1 MGMGQTIMTGTLY
14 GVGLGPGDPEL
25 MTLKAV
31 RIIRSCPVV
40 AWPAPDD
47 GVSFARS
54 IAADVIA
61 DGTIEIPI
69 VVPMRVERFPATQVY
84 DKAGH
89 EIAAHL
95 DAGRDVALLCEGDPF
110 FYGSFMYLHQR
121 LSPHHRCEIVPG
133 VSSVMAA
140 AAALARPIA
149 ARNDTFTVIPAPL
162 SDELVKAMIQ
172 GAETFAIMKIGRHF
186 NRIRSLLE
194 TLNLVGHCGYAER
207 VTLGNAD
214 VRPLALVPAEH
225 PAPYFS
231 IILGYRGS
239 EQWSSS

>member
-1 MGMGQTIMTGTLY
+1 
-14 GVGLGPGDPEL
+14 
-25 MTLKAV
+25 
-31 RIIRSCPVV
+31 VV

-69 VVPMRVERFPATQVY
+69 VVPMRIERFPAAQVY
-84 DKAGH
+84 DKAAR

-95 DAGRDVALLCEGDPF
+95 DGGRDVAVLCEGDPF

-121 LSPHHRCEIVPG
+121 LSPLCRCEIVPG
-133 VSSVMAA
+133 VSSVLAA

-162 SDELVKAMIQ
+162 SEEQVKAMIQ
-172 GAETFAIMKIGRHF
+172 GAEAFAIIKIGRHF
-186 NRIRSLLE
+186 KRIRALLE

-207 VTLGNAD
+207 VTLDNAD
-214 VRPLALVPAEH
+214 IRPLALVPAEH